1 MGIAAVIVAFAL
13 LLGFFVWEGRSRKS
27 AEASSFARGK
37 FDRGSTTLLVVV
49 FSLGFELIL
58 AALIL
63 NWLGFGIGRMS
74 FISLTAWVGVVVML
88 GGVALRVWAN
98 ETLGRYFTRTLR
110 VQADQTV
117 VSDGPYRLLR
127 HPGYLGDILLWSG
140 AAFTTLN
147 WVAFVIVT
155 LAAFLAYNYRIHV
168 EETMLQETLGAPYRA
183 YAAHTKRL
191 IPFIY

>member
-1 MGIAAVIVAFAL
+1 MAVAATSVALAL
-13 LLGFFVWEGRSRKS
+13 LLSFFIWERRSRKS
-27 AEASSFARGK
+27 AEAGSFKRGK
-37 FDRGSTTLLVVV
+37 FDRGSTVLLVVF
-49 FSLGFELIL
+49 FSLGFELLL

-63 NWLGFGIGRMS
+63 NWLGFGVGRMS
-74 FISLTAWVGVVVML
+74 AASLIAWVGVVGML

-110 VQADQTV
+110 VSTDQSV
-117 VSDGPYRLLR
+117 VSAGPYRLLR

-147 WVAFVIVT
+147 WIAFVVVT
-155 LAAFLAYNYRIHV
+155 LATFLAYSYRIHV
-168 EETMLQETLGAPYRA
+168 EEAMLQETLGAPYRA
-183 YAAHTKRL
+183 YASHTRRL